1 MSIQHPQHTM
11 NQAACL
17 TMLPNELILLIS
29 DHLMRKQDLNSFLRC
44 NRRFYSLLN
53 KRLYQLAARSRNND
67 AMMWALKT
75 ANVELAKRAI
85 DAGSDPEKEFKS
97 GGWRNDRPLH
107 VAVRHASE
115 TKKRSLLPEGE
126 MQDFLQKNDNLIRYL
141 VSLNTDV
148 NRLDNFT
155 QSPLWEAVIRGE
167 INSVRLFLDNGG
179 DVTMQN
185 CHGGGLAHAAIGP
198 AQSNG
203 PNALIYLDILK
214 LLFGR
219 GLNPNEGGRH
229 KFAPLHSQ
237 VKAVNR
243 RIHRDRRKNTR
254 TLSEER
260 VEDVLKLLLKY
271 GADIDAQTGVGE
283 TPLELALSCLPQEP
297 ICFKLLLRYGADTS
311 LFSLPPVG
319 EERDAAIKVCREV
332 SQETGRI
339 FEFLAT

>member
-179 DVTMQN
+179 DT
-185 CHGGGLAHAAIGP
+185 
-198 AQSNG
+198 
-203 PNALIYLDILK
+203 
-214 LLFGR
+214 
-219 GLNPNEGGRH
+219 
-229 KFAPLHSQ
+229 
-237 VKAVNR
+237 
-243 RIHRDRRKNTR
+243 
-254 TLSEER
+254 EEYQ
-260 VEDVLKLLLKY
+260 D
-271 GADIDAQTGVGE
+271 
-283 TPLELALSCLPQEP
+283 
-297 ICFKLLLRYGADTS
+297 FN
-311 LFSLPPVG
+311 LPPVG

-332 SQETGRI
+332 SQETGITLNVYITLPIPGIYCIIETAEVCRGI
-339 FEFLAT
+339 TILEKSGSINGKEVQSPVTFSQSGNNSSSASPKSILVKNY